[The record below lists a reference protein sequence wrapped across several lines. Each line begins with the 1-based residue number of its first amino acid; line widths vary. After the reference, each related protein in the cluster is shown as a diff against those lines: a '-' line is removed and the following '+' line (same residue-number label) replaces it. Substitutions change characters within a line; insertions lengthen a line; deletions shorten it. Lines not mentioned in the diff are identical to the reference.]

1 MDKKRFDLQLFAEE
15 GASAATDE
23 AAAAAEPTAAGAEA
37 VGQDQQPAQEQKA
50 SFNDLLKDEQYKR
63 EYDKR
68 VEGAVRRRM
77 RAADA
82 KLAQM
87 DPMFDVL
94 AKKYGVGRGD
104 DGKLDMQALM
114 AAIMSDDGLLEE
126 QAAEEGLTPEGMRK
140 VMRAEQIER
149 SMQAQRAEQE
159 NMRLFAAIQEEAEA
173 LKAVYPDFD
182 LDAEIGDER
191 FGSLLISLQRAGVD
205 APLRTAYEVAH
216 RQELLQ
222 RAVNYTAAK
231 ARQDVAASV
240 QSNLSRPREMGSSG
254 APAQSNFDPEKMTKK
269 DYEAIKAKVSR
280 GGRVSIE
287 DLRLGRF

>member
-50 SFNDLLKDEQYKR
+50 SFNDLLKDDQYKR

-82 KLAQM
+82 KFAQM

-114 AAIMSDDGLLEE
+114 AAVMSDDGLLEE

-149 SMQAQRAEQE
+149 SMQAQQAEQE
-159 NMRLFAAIQEEAEA
+159 NMRLFAAIQKEAEA

-254 APAQSNFDPEKMTKK
+254 APAQSSFDPEKMTKK

>member
-23 AAAAAEPTAAGAEA
+23 AEAAAEPTAAGAEA
-37 VGQDQQPAQEQKA
+37 VGQEQQPAQEQKA
-50 SFNDLLKDEQYKR
+50 SFNDLLKDDQYKR

-82 KLAQM
+82 KFAQM

-114 AAIMSDDGLLEE
+114 AAVMSDDGLLEE

-149 SMQAQRAEQE
+149 SMQAQQAEQE
-159 NMRLFAAIQEEAEA
+159 NMRLFAAIQEEAQA

>member
-50 SFNDLLKDEQYKR
+50 SFNDLLKDDQYKR

-94 AKKYGVGRGD
+94 AKKYGIGRGD

-114 AAIMSDDGLLEE
+114 AAVMSDDGLLEE

-149 SMQAQRAEQE
+149 SMQAQQAEQE

>member
-15 GASAATDE
+15 GASAATDG
-23 AAAAAEPTAAGAEA
+23 AAAAAEPTAAEAKA
-37 VGQDQQPAQEQKA
+37 VGQGQQPAQEQKA
-50 SFNDLLKDEQYKR
+50 SFNDLLKDDQYKR

-82 KLAQM
+82 KFAQM

-114 AAIMSDDGLLEE
+114 AAVMSDDGLLEE

-149 SMQAQRAEQE
+149 SMQAQQAEQE

>member
-82 KLAQM
+82 KFAQM

-114 AAIMSDDGLLEE
+114 AAVMSDDGLLEE

-149 SMQAQRAEQE
+149 SMQAQQAEQE
-159 NMRLFAAIQEEAEA
+159 NMRLFAAIQEEAQA

>member
-50 SFNDLLKDEQYKR
+50 SFNDLLKDDQYKR

-82 KLAQM
+82 KFAQM

-94 AKKYGVGRGD
+94 AKKYGIGRGD

-114 AAIMSDDGLLEE
+114 AAVMSDDGLLEE

-149 SMQAQRAEQE
+149 SMQAQQAEQE
-159 NMRLFAAIQEEAEA
+159 NMRLFAAIREEAEA

>member
-37 VGQDQQPAQEQKA
+37 VGQDQQPSQEQKA
-50 SFNDLLKDEQYKR
+50 SFNDLLKDDQYKR

-82 KLAQM
+82 KFAQM

-104 DGKLDMQALM
+104 DGKLDMKALM
-114 AAIMSDDGLLEE
+114 AAVMSDDGLLEE

-149 SMQAQRAEQE
+149 SMQAQQAEQE

-254 APAQSNFDPEKMTKK
+254 APAQSSFDPEKMTKK

>member
-50 SFNDLLKDEQYKR
+50 SFNDLLKDDQYKR

-82 KLAQM
+82 KFAQM

-114 AAIMSDDGLLEE
+114 AAVMNDDGLLEE

-149 SMQAQRAEQE
+149 SMQAQQAEQE

-254 APAQSNFDPEKMTKK
+254 APAQSSFDPEKMTKK

>member
-37 VGQDQQPAQEQKA
+37 VGQDQQPSQEQKA
-50 SFNDLLKDEQYKR
+50 SFNDLLKDDQYKR

-82 KLAQM
+82 KMAQM

-114 AAIMSDDGLLEE
+114 AAVMSDDGLLEE

>member
-23 AAAAAEPTAAGAEA
+23 AAAAAEPTAAGVEA

-50 SFNDLLKDEQYKR
+50 SFNDLLKDDQYKR

-82 KLAQM
+82 KFAQM

-94 AKKYGVGRGD
+94 AKKYGVGRSS
-104 DGKLDMQALM
+104 DGKLDLQALM
-114 AAIMSDDGLLEE
+114 AAVMSDDGLLEE

-149 SMQAQRAEQE
+149 SMQAQQAEQE

>member
-23 AAAAAEPTAAGAEA
+23 AAAAAEPTEAGAET

-50 SFNDLLKDEQYKR
+50 SFNDLLKDDQYKR

-82 KLAQM
+82 KLAKI

-94 AKKYGVGRGD
+94 AKKYGIGRGD

-114 AAIMSDDGLLEE
+114 AAVMSDDGLLEE

-149 SMQAQRAEQE
+149 SMQAQQAEQE

-254 APAQSNFDPEKMTKK
+254 APAQSSFDPEKMTKK

>member
-23 AAAAAEPTAAGAEA
+23 AAATAEPTEEGAEA

-82 KLAQM
+82 KMAKM

-94 AKKYGVGRGD
+94 AKKYGIGRSS
-104 DGKLDMQALM
+104 DGTLDMQALM
-114 AAIMSDDGLLEE
+114 AAVVSDDGLLEE

-149 SMQAQRAEQE
+149 SMQAQQAEQE
-159 NMRLFAAIQEEAEA
+159 NMRLFAAIREEAEA

-216 RQELLQ
+216 RQEQLQ

-269 DYEAIKAKVSR
+269 EYEAIKAKVSR

-287 DLRLGRF
+287 DLKLGRF

>member
-50 SFNDLLKDEQYKR
+50 SFNDLLKDDQYKR

-82 KLAQM
+82 KFAQM

-94 AKKYGVGRGD
+94 AKKYGIGRGD

-114 AAIMSDDGLLEE
+114 AAVMSDDGLLEE

-149 SMQAQRAEQE
+149 SMQEQQAEQE

-254 APAQSNFDPEKMTKK
+254 APAQSSFDPEKMTKK

>member
-50 SFNDLLKDEQYKR
+50 SFNDLLKDDQYKR

-82 KLAQM
+82 KFAQM

-114 AAIMSDDGLLEE
+114 AAVMSDDGLLEE

-149 SMQAQRAEQE
+149 SMQAQQAEQE

-287 DLRLGRF
+287 DLKLGRF

>member
-23 AAAAAEPTAAGAEA
+23 AAATAEPTAEVVEA
-37 VGQDQQPAQEQKA
+37 VGQDQQQAQEQKA

-94 AKKYGVGRGD
+94 AKKYGVGRSS
-104 DGKLDMQALM
+104 DGKLDMQALQ
-114 AAIMSDDGLLEE
+114 AAIMSDDALLEE

-149 SMQAQRAEQE
+149 SMQAQQAEQE
-159 NMRLFAAIQEEAEA
+159 NMRLFSAIREEAEA
-173 LKAVYPDFD
+173 RKAVYPDFD

-222 RAVNYTAAK
+222 RAVNYTAEK

-254 APAQSNFDPEKMTKK
+254 APAQSSFDPEKMTKK

-287 DLRLGRF
+287 DLKLGRF

>member
-23 AAAAAEPTAAGAEA
+23 AAATAEPTEEGAEA
-37 VGQDQQPAQEQKA
+37 VGQDQQTAQEQKA

-94 AKKYGVGRGD
+94 AKKYGIGRGD

-114 AAIMSDDGLLEE
+114 AAVMSDDGLLEE

-149 SMQAQRAEQE
+149 SMQAQQAEQE

-222 RAVNYTAAK
+222 RAVNYTTAK

>member
-94 AKKYGVGRGD
+94 AKKYGVGRSS
-104 DGKLDMQALM
+104 DGKLDMQALQ
-114 AAIMSDDGLLEE
+114 AAIMSDDTLLEE

-149 SMQAQRAEQE
+149 SMQAQQAEQE
-159 NMRLFAAIQEEAEA
+159 NMRLFAAIQEEAQA

>member
-50 SFNDLLKDEQYKR
+50 SFNDLLKDDQYKR

-82 KLAQM
+82 KFAQM

>member
-23 AAAAAEPTAAGAEA
+23 AAAAAEPTAAEAEA

-50 SFNDLLKDEQYKR
+50 SFNDLLKDDQYKR

-82 KLAQM
+82 KFAQM

-114 AAIMSDDGLLEE
+114 AAVMSDDGLLEE

-149 SMQAQRAEQE
+149 SMQAQQAEQE

>member
-50 SFNDLLKDEQYKR
+50 SFNDLLKDDQYKR

-82 KLAQM
+82 KMAQM

-114 AAIMSDDGLLEE
+114 AAVMSDDGLLEE

-149 SMQAQRAEQE
+149 SMQAQQAEQE

>member
-82 KLAQM
+82 KFAQM

-114 AAIMSDDGLLEE
+114 AAVMSDDGLLEE

-149 SMQAQRAEQE
+149 SMQAQQAEQE

-254 APAQSNFDPEKMTKK
+254 APAQSSFDPEKMTKK

>member
-50 SFNDLLKDEQYKR
+50 SFNDLLKDDQYKR

-82 KLAQM
+82 KLAKM

-94 AKKYGVGRGD
+94 AKKYGIGRGD
-104 DGKLDMQALM
+104 DGKLDMNALQT
-114 AAIMSDDGLLEE
+114 AIMSDDTLLEE

-149 SMQAQRAEQE
+149 SMQAQQAEQE

>member
-50 SFNDLLKDEQYKR
+50 SFNDLLKDDQYKR

-82 KLAQM
+82 KFAQM

-94 AKKYGVGRGD
+94 AKKYGIGRGD

-114 AAIMSDDGLLEE
+114 AAVMSDDVLLEE

-140 VMRAEQIER
+140 VMRAEQIVR
-149 SMQAQRAEQE
+149 SMKAQQAEQE
-159 NMRLFAAIQEEAEA
+159 NMRLFSAIQEEAEA

-254 APAQSNFDPEKMTKK
+254 APAQSSFDPEKMTKK

>member
-82 KLAQM
+82 KFAQM

-114 AAIMSDDGLLEE
+114 AAVMSDDGLLEE

-149 SMQAQRAEQE
+149 SMQAQQAEQE
-159 NMRLFAAIQEEAEA
+159 NMRLFSAIQEEAEA

>member
-82 KLAQM
+82 KFAQM

-94 AKKYGVGRGD
+94 AKKYGIGRGD

-114 AAIMSDDGLLEE
+114 AAVMSDDGLLEE
-126 QAAEEGLTPEGMRK
+126 QAAEEGLTPEGMRM

-149 SMQAQRAEQE
+149 SMQAQQAEQE

-254 APAQSNFDPEKMTKK
+254 APAQSSFDPEKMTKK

>member
-23 AAAAAEPTAAGAEA
+23 AEAAAEPTAAGAEA

-50 SFNDLLKDEQYKR
+50 SFNDLLKDDQYKR

-82 KLAQM
+82 KFAQM

-114 AAIMSDDGLLEE
+114 AAVMSDDGLLEE

-149 SMQAQRAEQE
+149 SMQAQQAEQE
-159 NMRLFAAIQEEAEA
+159 NMRLFAAIQEEAQA

>member
-23 AAAAAEPTAAGAEA
+23 AAATAEPTEEGAEA

-94 AKKYGVGRGD
+94 AKKYGVGRSS
-104 DGKLDMQALM
+104 DGKLDMQALQ
-114 AAIMSDDGLLEE
+114 AIRHIESRREFANEDWLFIITTDHGGHDMTHFDQSPEDK
-126 QAAEEGLTPEGMRK
+126 LTFIVSNKKEY
-140 VMRAEQIER
+140 
-149 SMQAQRAEQE
+149 
-159 NMRLFAAIQEEAEA
+159 F
-173 LKAVYPDFD
+173 LK
-182 LDAEIGDER
+182 
-191 FGSLLISLQRAGVD
+191 
-205 APLRTAYEVAH
+205 
-216 RQELLQ
+216 
-222 RAVNYTAAK
+222 
-231 ARQDVAASV
+231 
-240 QSNLSRPREMGSSG
+240 
-254 APAQSNFDPEKMTKK
+254 
-269 DYEAIKAKVSR
+269 
-280 GGRVSIE
+280 
-287 DLRLGRF
+287 

>member
-50 SFNDLLKDEQYKR
+50 SFNDLLKDDQYKR

-82 KLAQM
+82 KFAQM

-114 AAIMSDDGLLEE
+114 AAVMSDDGLLEE

-149 SMQAQRAEQE
+149 SMQAQQAEQE

>member
-50 SFNDLLKDEQYKR
+50 SFNDLLKDDQYKR

-82 KLAQM
+82 KFAQM

-114 AAIMSDDGLLEE
+114 AAVMSDDGLLEE

-149 SMQAQRAEQE
+149 SMQAQQAEQE
-159 NMRLFAAIQEEAEA
+159 NMRLFAAIQEEAEV